1 MSLPRAPVLRV
12 YWLFPAMTA
21 RVIVLATACCLLA
34 GAAHDRSTPS
44 SSDQRGPVQRMTLD
58 AVLAAYLDGDLDVVS
73 RSFGRSRDFPDRMRL
88 YDSREFEHWL
98 GPWDR
103 RKALLL
109 IEIARAT
116 GQVSP
121 RFPRVVVDA
130 GRRYVLTAGRG
141 ELATPEAAALVHLWH
156 RAAVALL
163 QRFGTSFHV
172 EDYVRDVAS
181 RTGTPL
187 DARLVLGRAV
197 AQERT
202 CWDNRPLLDQPDP
215 QTELLTKAAGVRIR
229 AELSGPPPAL
239 RAANVIAHKACLGS
253 ALARFEAAA
262 AIDDTRD
269 EARVR
274 GGWILFQLERFQ
286 EALEWLD
293 AASPHED
300 RDLEYWRFLFRGR
313 VLESLD
319 RPFDALFAYQAA
331 QALYPGAQS
340 AGIGYS
346 MMLMRLDRAP
356 DADGSA
362 RALRASTTT
371 DPWLIYP
378 TGDYRFVDRWIDQ
391 LRTAW
396 R

>member
-1 MSLPRAPVLRV
+1 
-12 YWLFPAMTA
+12 MTA
-21 RVIVLATACCLLA
+21 RLVVFAMACSLVA
-34 GAAHDRSTPS
+34 GAAHNRPSPS
-44 SSDQRGPVQRMTLD
+44 SSDQRDPAQRLTLD

-73 RSFGRSRDFPDRMRL
+73 RSFGRSRDFPDRLRL
-88 YDSREFEHWL
+88 YNPKEFEYWL
-98 GPWDR
+98 GSWDR

-109 IEIARAT
+109 LEIARAT
-116 GQVSP
+116 AKVSP
-121 RFPRVVVDA
+121 QFPGVVVDA

-141 ELATPEAAALVHLWH
+141 ELTTPEAASLVHAWH
-156 RAAVALL
+156 RAAVGLL
-163 QRFGTSFHV
+163 QRFGTSLHV
-172 EDYVRDVAS
+172 EEYLRDVAS
-181 RTGTPL
+181 RAGPPM
-187 DARLVLGRAV
+187 DGRLALARAV

-202 CWDNRPLLDQPDP
+202 CWDNRPLLDQPDRE
-215 QTELLTKAAGVRIR
+215 TEVLTRAAGVRIH
-229 AELSGPPPAL
+229 AELSGPHPAL
-239 RAANVIAHKACLGS
+239 REAKRTAYKTCLGD
-253 ALARFEAAA
+253 ALARFETASTT
-262 AIDDTRD
+262 DDARD

-313 VLESLD
+313 VLESLG
-319 RPFDALFAYQAA
+319 RPLDALFAYQAA

-356 DADGSA
+356 DADASA
-362 RALRASTTT
+362 RGLRASTTT

>member
-1 MSLPRAPVLRV
+1 
-12 YWLFPAMTA
+12 MTT
-21 RVIVLATACCLLA
+21 RVIVSAIACCLLA

-44 SSDQRGPVQRMTLD
+44 SSDQREPPQRLTLD
-58 AVLAAYLDGDLDVVS
+58 AVFAAYLGGDLDVVP
-73 RSFGRSRDFPDRMRL
+73 RSFGRSRDFPDRLRL

-116 GQVSP
+116 AEVSP

-141 ELATPEAAALVHLWH
+141 ELDTPEAAALVHLWH
-156 RAAVALL
+156 RAAAALL

-172 EDYVRDVAS
+172 DEYVRDVAG
-181 RTGTPL
+181 RTGAPL
-187 DARLVLGRAV
+187 DARLVLARGV

-202 CWDNRPLLDQPDP
+202 CWDNRPSLDQPDF
-215 QTELLTKAAGVRIR
+215 QTGVLTRAAGVRIR

-239 RAANVIAHKACLGS
+239 RAANVMAHKACLGA

-262 AIDDTRD
+262 AIDDVRD

-286 EALEWLD
+286 EAIEWLD
-293 AASPHED
+293 AAAPRDD
-300 RDLEYWRFLFRGR
+300 RDLEYWRLLFRGR
-313 VLESLD
+313 VFESLD
-319 RPFDALFAYQAA
+319 RPQDALSAYQAA
-331 QALYPGAQS
+331 QVLCPGAQS
-340 AGIGYS
+340 AGIGHA
-346 MMLMRLDRAP
+346 LVLLHLDRAAEA
-356 DADGSA
+356 DASA
-362 RALRASTTT
+362 RALRASTTA